1 MQYSRSKL
9 QLALT
14 PFKLAAIYVV
24 AALLVLQAA
33 RSAYYFSIHE
43 RFAETAFSAV
53 AKSWLLGLRFDLTAI
68 AMFVGLPIVLL
79 ALPRPRQIAKV
90 WLWTWHV
97 AACIGLSAL
106 AFASIAD
113 FYFLG
118 EVQRHMG
125 QEVMT
130 VANDM
135 DFVGAFAVGPAKWG
149 LMVLIAVLVAIAF
162 ACRFMQTR
170 SQTSGSWLQFT
181 ILLIAG
187 GIAGRGSLG
196 DKPINAI
203 DAFDAGSYELTQL
216 QLNGAF
222 SIAKAMGRNEP
233 QVSQSEI
240 DSALT
245 QLGHA
250 SDDPFARRSKPG
262 PTRNV
267 VVFLLESWSGI
278 YVDAFTDKPL
288 GVTPNMN
295 AMAREGL
302 AFTQFF
308 AAGQRSYEGVQA
320 ALTGLPALPGVP
332 TLTEGLT
339 LRTSRIGAIA
349 SDHGM
354 RTIFS
359 QASKRRSLRL
369 DSVANALGF
378 TEYYGR
384 EDIKRILLD
393 YPDVSAF
400 RFGIDH
406 ETMQTLADNL
416 HGETKPFVAFLFT
429 GTTHAPLAPLPE
441 SVKSHYPTDH
451 PDKAFL
457 DAVHYSDWSIGQFM
471 ERARKEPWFDNT
483 VFIFAADHTR
493 GLDAEVRERFHI
505 PMVIY
510 APKIY
515 APRVDTRIASQV
527 DIFDTVIELI
537 GAETNYASFGRSL
550 LQPPVQERAL
560 IRSGENI
567 GVITPNRCF
576 MFTGN
581 ELPAD
586 ADAMFLANYRSVLY
600 GVIQRNNWVRS
611 ADSRKADLN

>member
-1 MQYSRSKL
+1 VQDSSSKSR
-9 QLALT
+9 LAFPPSLA
-14 PFKLAAIYVV
+14 PVKLAAIYGV
-24 AALLVLQAA
+24 ASLLVLQAA
-33 RSAYYFSIHE
+33 RSAYYFSVHE
-43 RFAETAFSAV
+43 RFADTAFSAV
-53 AKSWLLGLRFDLTAI
+53 VKSWMLGLRFDLTAI
-68 AMFVGLPIVLL
+68 AMFVGLPIILL
-79 ALPRPRQIAKV
+79 ALPRPQQIAKA
-90 WLWTWHV
+90 WLWIWHV
-97 AACIGLSAL
+97 AACIGLCAL
-106 AFASIAD
+106 VFASIAD

-130 VANDM
+130 VANDL

-149 LMVLIAVLVAIAF
+149 LMVLIALLVAIAI
-162 ACRFMQTR
+162 ACRFLHGR
-170 SQTSGSWLQFT
+170 SQTQGSWLQFM

-222 SIAKAMGRNEP
+222 SIAKAMGREGP
-233 QVSQSEI
+233 QVSQSDI
-240 DSALT
+240 DSALA

-250 SDDPFARRSKPG
+250 NDDPFARRSKPG

-267 VVFLLESWSGI
+267 VVFLLESWSSV
-278 YVDAFTDKPL
+278 YVDAFSDKPL
-288 GVTPNMN
+288 GVTPNMD
-295 AMAREGL
+295 AMARDGL

-320 ALTGLPALPGVP
+320 TLTGLPALPGVP

-378 TEYYGR
+378 AEYYGR
-384 EDIKRILLD
+384 EDIKRFLLD
-393 YPDVSAF
+393 YPDVNAF

-416 HGETKPFVAFLFT
+416 RGETKPFMAFLFT

-441 SVKSHYPTDH
+441 SVKSHYPVDH

-457 DAVHYSDWSIGQFM
+457 DAVHYADWSIGQFM
-471 ERARKEPWFDNT
+471 ERARKEPWFENT

-493 GLDAEVRERFHI
+493 GLDAEMRDRFRI

-510 APKIY
+510 APKIF

-537 GAETNYASFGRSL
+537 GAETSYASFGRSL
-550 LQPPVQERAL
+550 LQPPSQNRAL
-560 IRSGENI
+560 IRSGENM
-567 GVITPNRCF
+567 GVVTPKRCF
-576 MFTGN
+576 MYTGN

-586 ADAMFLANYRSVLY
+586 ADAMYLANYRSVLY
-600 GVIQRNNWVRS
+600 GVIQRNNWLRNPS
-611 ADSRKADLN
+611 LN